1 MKYKVGDKVK
11 INSLVWYNKNRNE
24 CSSVVQNGIS
34 FTYSMSEYCG
44 KTSIITAESNG
55 HYILSIDSSR
65 WFWYDWMLEDIES
78 IDMTTIEKVE
88 QWVID
93 RNLHTQDPEVQ
104 MCKTMEELG
113 ELARAIYK
121 GDKEKQM
128 DGIGDTVVTLICIA
142 EQLGLKFNDCLD
154 YAYNEIKDRKGK
166 LINGTFVKESDL

>member
-1 MKYKVGDKVK
+1 
-11 INSLVWYNKNRNE
+11 
-24 CSSVVQNGIS
+24 
-34 FTYSMSEYCG
+34 
-44 KTSIITAESNG
+44 
-55 HYILSIDSSR
+55 
-65 WFWYDWMLEDIES
+65 
-78 IDMTTIEKVE
+78 MTTVEKVE

-93 RNLHTQDPEVQ
+93 RNLHTQDPKVQ

-113 ELARAIYK
+113 ELAKAINK

-142 EQLGLKFNDCLD
+142 EQLGLKFNYCLD

>member
-1 MKYKVGDKVK
+1 
-11 INSLVWYNKNRNE
+11 
-24 CSSVVQNGIS
+24 
-34 FTYSMSEYCG
+34 
-44 KTSIITAESNG
+44 
-55 HYILSIDSSR
+55 
-65 WFWYDWMLEDIES
+65 
-78 IDMTTIEKVE
+78 MTTVEKVE

-93 RNLHTQDPEVQ
+93 RNLHTQDPKVQ

-113 ELARAIYK
+113 ELARAINK

-128 DGIGDTVVTLICIA
+128 DGIGDTVVTLICIS

>member
-1 MKYKVGDKVK
+1 
-11 INSLVWYNKNRNE
+11 
-24 CSSVVQNGIS
+24 
-34 FTYSMSEYCG
+34 
-44 KTSIITAESNG
+44 
-55 HYILSIDSSR
+55 
-65 WFWYDWMLEDIES
+65 
-78 IDMTTIEKVE
+78 MTTVEKVE

-93 RNLHTQDPEVQ
+93 RNLHTQDPKVQ

-113 ELARAIYK
+113 ELAKAINK

-142 EQLGLKFNDCLD
+142 QQLELKFNDCLD

>member
-1 MKYKVGDKVK
+1 
-11 INSLVWYNKNRNE
+11 
-24 CSSVVQNGIS
+24 
-34 FTYSMSEYCG
+34 
-44 KTSIITAESNG
+44 
-55 HYILSIDSSR
+55 
-65 WFWYDWMLEDIES
+65 
-78 IDMTTIEKVE
+78 MTTVEKVE

-93 RNLHTQDPEVQ
+93 RNLHTQDPKVQ

-113 ELARAIYK
+113 ELAKAINK

-128 DGIGDTVVTLICIA
+128 DGIGDTVVTLIFIA